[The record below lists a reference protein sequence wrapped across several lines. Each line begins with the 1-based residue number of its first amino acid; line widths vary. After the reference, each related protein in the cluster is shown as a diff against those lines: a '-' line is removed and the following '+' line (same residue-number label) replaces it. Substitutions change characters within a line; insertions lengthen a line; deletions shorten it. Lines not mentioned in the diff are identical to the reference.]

1 MMMISSLCLCFQ
13 VEVIDVNENLASPQF
28 DRLVYNSSISE
39 SAVPGQRVL
48 KVHAVDS
55 DTGAA
60 DSKVSYSIHRGS
72 GLGRFSVES
81 NTGESYFVGVVVTIN
96 INTLILIICFSVS

>member
-1 MMMISSLCLCFQ
+1 M
-13 VEVIDVNENLASPQF
+13 NENLASPQF

-60 DSKVSYSIHRGS
+60 DSKVSYSIQRGS

-81 NTGESYFVGVVVTIN
+81 NTGESYFVSVVVTIN
-96 INTLILIICFSVS
+96 ISVLLH